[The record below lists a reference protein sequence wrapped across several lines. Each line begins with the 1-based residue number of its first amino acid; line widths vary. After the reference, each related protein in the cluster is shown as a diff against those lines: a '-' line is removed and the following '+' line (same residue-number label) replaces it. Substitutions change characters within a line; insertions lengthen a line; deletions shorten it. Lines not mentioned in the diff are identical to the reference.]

1 MEAAAIR
8 QVMGKHPFEPFTLH
22 LADSRSIEVP
32 HPDFI
37 SISQNGR
44 RVIVER
50 SDDSFEMVD
59 VFLINSIE
67 VKPHS
72 RAA

>member
-8 QVMGKHPFEPFTLH
+8 QVMGQHPFVPFTLH
-22 LADSRSIEVP
+22 LADSRAIEVP

-50 SDDSFEMVD
+50 SDDSFEMID
-59 VFLINSIE
+59 ALLINSIE